1 MAKVSLQLFPYATQ
15 SGTIEIPDGM
25 KKESEIYDYIFE
37 HFNEIVLD
45 KVELD
50 YCGTDIEIDDVDGE
64 LPDYDDDDEDEDDE
78 DVED

>member
-1 MAKVSLQLFPYATQ
+1 
-15 SGTIEIPDGM
+15 M

-64 LPDYDDDDEDEDDE
+64 LPDYDDDDEDEDGE